1 MSNNNLELLRKGYSD
16 FSKGDIPAVLA
27 VFDPKIKWTAA
38 EGFPYS
44 GTYTGPEEVTENI
57 FMKLGTEW
65 DGWKVS
71 PKEFID
77 AGERIVVTGKYS
89 GTCKATGKS
98 FEADF
103 AHIWTIHDGKAT
115 NFVQYADTALVQEAF
130 RK

>member
-1 MSNNNLELLRKGYSD
+1 MVTHNEKDPTKRRQHAFL
-16 FSKGDIPAVLA
+16 VLA
-27 VFDPKIKWTAA
+27 SAILVPSILMSLGLAGCGQSSEELEAVD
-38 EGFPYS
+38 
-44 GTYTGPEEVTENI
+44 YTPLPG
-57 FMKLGTEW
+57 

-71 PKEFID
+71 PKEFIE
-77 AGERIVVTGKYS
+77 AGERVVVTGKYS

-103 AHIWTIHDGKAT
+103 AHIWTIHDGKAA